1 MATVRDHFLD
11 LERHRRQLEENVEK
25 LQRALQH
32 WRMADAEYEQLKDE
46 VEALPANASDDD
58 LDGIKAEFEGEVVTE
73 KDLEELLGSGGKST
87 ARIISTISNRIDY
100 VSKNVSTLEKQ
111 LENAEN
117 KLAAATVLT
126 NPDVRDEEGLPITDI
141 IEELDDDDNITSYHL
156 QQPGNLEP
164 QIREALAK
172 AGINDLPE
180 KDQEAQEPP
189 ESSKHATNDQSKDVK
204 NNSQN
209 ATESENTSKSSV
221 TTKSELN
228 GENQETQQK
237 PKKKG
242 VTFAEDTNPGQPA
255 ISTESQATSRTAKR
269 LEEVMEKAREQAIPA
284 ADPVI
289 PDDESEDE
297 AELRREMLRYGMTD
311 IAPIV
316 AELEID
322 EEGES
327 DFDEGYS
334 DVDEGYEYDED
345 EDAEDEHGR
354 YKYRAVPEDY
364 RQRMLE
370 LEKKLGIKST
380 RELVRDEDDEDDEV
394 EGQVGKEGIA
404 RIAVQAPAPVKSAI
418 KSNIPT
424 EGSSATTKPAK
435 KGVQF
440 SDSLDIAPDT
450 TAAAQSTARIQEV
463 EEPDESFVDPMKSTI
478 VERSATPKPAAP
490 ASTEPKK
497 TSRFKKARASAPPA
511 AAAAAADDDT
521 WPIRQPAT
529 VPKGPADAPARF
541 LNHEDVRTAPTGPEG
556 QTLAGTVVERDAPAD
571 VKEPDEFDAA
581 LLHQEAAVEYHRMRN
596 RMILKDGG
604 FAKEKE
610 EEIEYP
616 EEEQSGKRVS
626 RFKAARLARQ

>member
-32 WRMADAEYEQLKDE
+32 WRMADAEYEQLKEE
-46 VEALPANASDDD
+46 VEALPANASDDE
-58 LDGIKAEFEGEVVTE
+58 LDGIKAEFEGEVVTQ

-117 KLAAATVLT
+117 KLAAATVIT

-141 IEELDDDDNITSYHL
+141 VEELDDDDNVTSYHL
-156 QQPGNLEP
+156 QQPGNFEP

-172 AGINDLPE
+172 AGIKDLPE
-180 KDQEAQEPP
+180 KEQEAEEPP
-189 ESSKHATNDQSKDVK
+189 QSSKDATNGELKDVK
-204 NNSQN
+204 VKSHNGSRLE
-209 ATESENTSKSSV
+209 TTSKSSL
-221 TTKSELN
+221 TEN
-228 GENQETQQK
+228 AEAHGEDRKTRQT
-237 PKKKG
+237 PAKKG
-242 VTFAEDTNPGQPA
+242 VSFAEDTKPDQNA
-255 ISTESQATSRTAKR
+255 ISSEPQATSRTAKR

-284 ADPVI
+284 TDPVI
-289 PDDESEDE
+289 PEDESEDE

-327 DFDEGYS
+327 DYDEAYS
-334 DVDEGYEYDED
+334 DVDEGYDYGED

-370 LEKKLGIKST
+370 LEKKLGIRST
-380 RELVRDEDDEDDEV
+380 RELVEGGNDDNDDDDEV

-404 RIAVQAPAPVKSAI
+404 RIAVQAAAPVKSAI
-418 KSNIPT
+418 KSNTPA
-424 EGSSATTKPAK
+424 EAKPATTKPAK

-450 TAAAQSTARIQEV
+450 TAATQSAAPIEEL
-463 EEPDESFVDPMKSTI
+463 EEPEESFVDPMKSTI
-478 VERSATPKPAAP
+478 VERSATTKPAAP
-490 ASTEPKK
+490 AATEPKK
-497 TSRFKKARASAPPA
+497 TSRFKKARAATPA
-511 AAAAAADDDT
+511 AADT
-521 WPIRQPAT
+521 LPIRQPST
-529 VPKGPADAPARF
+529 IPKGPADAPARF
-541 LNHEDVRTAPTGPEG
+541 LNHEDVQTAPTGPEG
-556 QTLAGTVVERDAPAD
+556 QTLAGTIVERDAPSE